1 MKKTLLVLAAAL
13 VLFCV
18 CIYIFIP
25 GKLNI
30 SSAAVINTTENS
42 IDRYIMDE
50 LNWRKWWNY
59 SQPASTTKEPADV
72 FLSNGVVFKLTEKFY
87 KSATISIQHDEQQVA
102 SKLAIIPLG
111 LDSTGIEWKY
121 SVITSAN
128 PFKRFTQYL
137 KAKEIKKNMDEVL
150 SNLRLFLAEKG
161 NIYGIQI
168 ERTSLKDTLFITT
181 KSILKDYPTTPD
193 IYNLIKKIQLFAAK
207 QSIKQTGSPI
217 FNITETDSK
226 QFQLMAA
233 IPADKSLPDVDGFAF
248 KKMIK
253 GSFMVSEVVGGEY
266 TVAKASKS
274 LQQYFTDYKKTSM
287 ALNFTMLITDRMY
300 QPDTTK
306 WITRLYQPVY

>member
-1 MKKTLLVLAAAL
+1 MKKILLVLISL
-13 VLFCV
+13 IVLFCL

-25 GKLNI
+25 SKLNI
-30 SSAAVINTTENS
+30 SSAVVINTTENGTQ
-42 IDRYIMDE
+42 RYIMYE
-50 LNWRKWWNY
+50 ENWNRWWNY
-59 SQPASTTKEPADV
+59 GDSNSQIKQPAGTFTMHGDV
-72 FLSNGVVFKLTEKFY
+72 FNLTEKFY
-87 KSATISIQHDEQQVA
+87 NAAKITIQHEQQAVI
-102 SKLAIIPLG
+102 SNLVIIPLG

-121 SVITSAN
+121 SSMASAN

-137 KAKEIKKNMDEVL
+137 DAKEIKKNMDGVL
-150 SNLRLFLAEKG
+150 NNLRLFLAEKG

-168 ERTSLKDTLFITT
+168 ERTSLKDTLFIST
-181 KSILKDYPTTPD
+181 KSMLKKYPTTDD
-193 IYNLIKKIQLFAAK
+193 IYNLIKKIQLFAANK
-207 QSIKQTGSPI
+207 SIKQTGNPI

-233 IPADKSLPDVDGFAF
+233 IPTNKSLPDVDGFTF

-253 GSFMVSEVVGGEY
+253 GSFMVTEVVGGEH

-287 ALNFTMLITDRMY
+287 AINFTMLITDRIY